1 MAMSDRIE
9 ELKEKLGQE
18 TNNVIDVMPNKKIW
32 QQCLLISEKLGF
44 EGEKRIEIAVNL
56 YGSRNQKNI
65 YDTLKSIDDT
75 LKSIKVYA
83 AITFYFFA
91 FCIVLYLFSELFSF

>member
-1 MAMSDRIE
+1 MSDRIE

-18 TNNVIDVMPNKKIW
+18 TNNILDIMPNKKVW
-32 QQCLLISEKLGF
+32 QQCLSISEKLGF

-65 YDTLKSIDDT
+65 YDTLKSIK
-75 LKSIKVYA
+75 LFAS
-83 AITFYFFA
+83 ITFYFFA
-91 FCIVLYLFSELFSF
+91 IAFVLYLFDILFSF

>member
-1 MAMSDRIE
+1 MSDRIE

-32 QQCLLISEKLGF
+32 QQCLIISEKLGF

-65 YDTLKSIDDT
+65 YDTLKSI
-75 LKSIKVYA
+75 KIYA
-83 AITFYFFA
+83 ALTFYFFA
-91 FCIVLYLFSELFSF
+91 FGFVLYLFFTLFSF

>member
-1 MAMSDRIE
+1 MSDRIE

-65 YDTLKSIDDT
+65 YDTLKSI
-75 LKSIKVYA
+75 KVYA

-91 FCIVLYLFSELFSF
+91 FCFVLYLFFTLFSF